1 LTTVRHEHGVPAT
14 VVDRGFWRSL
24 IPKPMR
30 KENRLP
36 RTKSKEWNPATFF
49 IVMFLLI
56 GSMSI
61 QMIAMRNA
69 FTRYMRLSE
78 ARIAT
83 LKEVVEKIQ
92 KGVTVD
98 VEKAL
103 GTGDPEKEQ
112 GWEEVLRAIEQDSGE
127 PKASKKSKRQEPEPE
142 AAKQPEKA
150 APTTNTVQSTGKPSS
165 GYSSFF

>member
-1 LTTVRHEHGVPAT
+1 MLRHPARVALRRIPLSPTLTTVRHEHGVPAT

-92 KGVTVD
+92 KGETVD

-112 GWEEVLRAIEQDSGE
+112 GQWRAKGFQEEQTPGARTRS
-127 PKASKKSKRQEPEPE
+127 SE
-142 AAKQPEKA
+142 AA
-150 APTTNTVQSTGKPSS
+150 
-165 GYSSFF
+165 